1 MKSYS
6 TYLFDVGGTLI
17 KFDETRRAAA
27 YAERAAQV
35 GVSVP
40 SAKVLAVLEALDQE
54 IPERSRHV
62 PLSLLSPTEQRAFW
76 TDFWA
81 EGFRQLGLQ
90 ETDAVRFADELLDS
104 VNGGNF
110 QAVFD
115 DVVPALDGLCAR
127 GKQLGVISNFSENC
141 ESLLSSLGLAKYFDF
156 FIVSGILGIEKPD
169 SRIFQAAIEASGKDV
184 LELVY
189 VGDSI
194 FHDIEGARAVGMD
207 AILVDR
213 ANRYAKLDVMRVR
226 DLREL
231 MDAANG
237 KDDSG

>member
-1 MKSYS
+1 MKVYS

-27 YAERAAQV
+27 YAERAGRVGISVAPAQ
-35 GVSVP
+35 
-40 SAKVLAVLEALDQE
+40 VLAVLEALDQE
-54 IPERSRHV
+54 IPDRMKNFQ
-62 PLSLLSPTEQRAFW
+62 LSLLSPTEQRVFW

-81 EGFRQLGLQ
+81 EGFRRLGLG
-90 ETDAVRFADELLDS
+90 ETEAVRFADELLDS

-115 DVVPALDGLCAR
+115 DVVPTLDGLRAL
-127 GKQLGVISNFSENC
+127 GKQMGVISNFSENC
-141 ESLLSSLGLAKYFDF
+141 ETLLGSLGLAAYFDF

-169 SRIFQAAIEASGKDV
+169 PRIFQAAIEASGNDIS
-184 LELVY
+184 ELVY
-189 VGDSI
+189 IGDSVY
-194 FHDIEGARAVGMD
+194 HDIEGARAVGMD

-213 ANRYAKLDVMRVR
+213 ANRYANLDIVRVR

-231 MDAANG
+231 VQAA
-237 KDDSG
+237 SG